1 MIVGAAFFLGIFS
14 GEPHGVADWTAG
26 SSLHYSDLHSGAV
39 RRGDSSVKSTVG
51 QRFD

>member
-26 SSLHYSDLHSGAV
+26 SSLHYSDLHSG
-39 RRGDSSVKSTVG
+39 DSSVKSTVG